1 MIDRPSLLPLETT
14 PSRRILWRIDL
25 GMIVGRALMVAL
37 GAFYWLYALRP
48 RLPVI
53 RALPYFW
60 RGNLPPAPEWRAFAA
75 LAGTL
80 FLVAAALLGPPV
92 LR

>member
-1 MIDRPSLLPLETT
+1 VIDCPGLLPLETT

-37 GAFYWLYALRP
+37 GAFYWLYALKP

-60 RGNLPPAPEWRAFAA
+60 RGNLPPVPEWRAFAA

-80 FLVAAALLGPPV
+80 FLVGAALLGPPV